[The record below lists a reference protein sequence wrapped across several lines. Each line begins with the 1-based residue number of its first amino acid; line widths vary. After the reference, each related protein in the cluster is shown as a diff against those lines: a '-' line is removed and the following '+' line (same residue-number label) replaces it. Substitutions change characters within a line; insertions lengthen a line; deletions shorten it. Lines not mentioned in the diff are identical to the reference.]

1 MTGTEFFVE
10 LRRFLPDVPVV
21 LMTGFAERSDGLAS
35 RLSLLPKPF
44 DQAALAKAIA
54 RHLRAESAAG
64 GGCATVPGPLVQG
77 AAGAAWSGRPAS
89 SSGLRID
96 FAAFTG
102 APDFA
107 GAQSPSP
114 SEDVG

>member
-44 DQAALAKAIA
+44 DQAPLAKAIA
-54 RHLRAESAAG
+54 RHLRAESAAPRG
-64 GGCATVPGPLVQG
+64 GGALPFR
-77 AAGAAWSGRPAS
+77 GR
-89 SSGLRID
+89 
-96 FAAFTG
+96 
-102 APDFA
+102 
-107 GAQSPSP
+107 
-114 SEDVG
+114 